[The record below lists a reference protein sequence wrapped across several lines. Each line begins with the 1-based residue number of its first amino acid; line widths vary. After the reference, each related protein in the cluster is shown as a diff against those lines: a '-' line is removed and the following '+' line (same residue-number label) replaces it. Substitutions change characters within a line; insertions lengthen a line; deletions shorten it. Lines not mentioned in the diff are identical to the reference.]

1 MKTEEYF
8 KSFTEAMRQIIP
20 ERGKL
25 ADTLTDILGIEKES
39 VYRRLRGAVPF
50 SFAEVSKIAI
60 KLGFSL
66 DSIAEGFSPSNKS
79 LTIHTSDYIDPSEA
93 DYKFIENYPKS
104 LQRWIEDPEFESGS
118 IGSVI
123 PVSLCVEYQYI
134 YKFYLF
140 KWTHQFKAPQTKL
153 TFNSLEIKERI
164 KEVNLYFIEVIRQS
178 PKTTYILDRDI
189 IKNFVNDIHYFYDV
203 RLLSQENLTQLKDDL
218 HLFLNNLEKY
228 AIDGEIIPGKP
239 VDIYLA
245 NIHFDASYSF
255 VNSINHKM
263 TMMRSFAFSD
273 AYSLD
278 ETIFRNMKNWLNF
291 LKRTS
296 TLIST
301 SNVMERLRFFEQQ
314 REIADTL

>member
-1 MKTEEYF
+1 MKTDEYF
-8 KSFTEAMRQIIP
+8 KSFTEAMRQKIP

-25 ADTLTDILGIEKES
+25 ADMLTDILGIEKES
-39 VYRRLRGAVPF
+39 VYRRLRGSVPF
-50 SFAEVSKIAI
+50 SFAEVSMIAI

-66 DSIAEGFSPSNKS
+66 DSITEGFSPSSKS
-79 LTIHTSDYIDPSEA
+79 LIIHTSDYIDPTET
-93 DYKFIENYPKS
+93 DYKFIETYPKS
-104 LQRWIEDPEFESGS
+104 LQRWIDDPDFESGS
-118 IGSVI
+118 IGSII

-140 KWTHQFKAPQTKL
+140 KWAHQFKAPLTKL
-153 TFNSLEIKERI
+153 TFDALEIKEKI
-164 KEVNLYFIEVIRQS
+164 NEVNRFYIEVIRQS
-178 PKTTYILDRDI
+178 PKTTYILDRNI
-189 IKNFVNDIHYFYDV
+189 IKNFVNDILYFYDV

-228 AIDGEIIPGKP
+228 AIDGEIKQGKP
-239 VDIYLA
+239 VGIYLA

-255 VNSINHKM
+255 VDSNNLKM
-263 TMMRSFAFSD
+263 TLMRSFAFSD

-296 TLIST
+296 TPIST
-301 SNVMERLRFFEQQ
+301 SNVMERMRFFEQQ
-314 REIADTL
+314 REIANLL